1 MIPILSK
8 VRKDVNYLVKV
19 SNTENKEVSDKCIIG
34 KNVLVQISA

>member
-19 SNTENKEVSDKCIIG
+19 SNTENKEVSDTCIIG
-34 KNVLVQISA
+34 KNVVVQISA